1 MEPQE
6 FSKME
11 CLKVFRTPNQV
22 CLQVKFDPSSRFLA
36 AGTTDSH
43 IKIFDVVHG
52 YQTHNF
58 LGHRGIILQLQ
69 FHPQEDSLKLVSTA
83 EDFVIRVWDLVLKK
97 EVAAMKPKGSDNKAA
112 MTMSMLFTNDRKT
125 FITAGRDGHIHFWDA
140 MNNFK
145 LISAVAIESLGA
157 IKFEEI
163 NCMTYIAKPKE
174 DPCLVFGGLSGQ
186 ICVYSIKRQQ
196 IVFRADESRYLCS
209 AKDGTKLNEIDADD
223 KTNEIVFM
231 EYLK

>member
-1 MEPQE
+1 
-6 FSKME
+6 
-11 CLKVFRTPNQV
+11 
-22 CLQVKFDPSSRFLA
+22 
-36 AGTTDSH
+36 
-43 IKIFDVVHG
+43 
-52 YQTHNF
+52 
-58 LGHRGIILQLQ
+58 
-69 FHPQEDSLKLVSTA
+69 
-83 EDFVIRVWDLVLKK
+83 
-97 EVAAMKPKGSDNKAA
+97 MKPKGSDNKAA

-125 FITAGRDGHIHFWDA
+125 FISAGRDGHIHFWDA

-157 IKFEEI
+157 IKYEEI